1 MTLTG
6 RPGARANPL
15 AVSHVVG
22 CVGAPAERAV
32 ICEGTAAS
40 GVVLIRSGILSAR
53 RPTPPAFQN
62 QIRGMNRLKESM
74 KRIAHLAGFL
84 SFVIGSQGLDQRDGR
99 VAPGASR
106 SVRISVHKFQRPFR
120 TVLPSPFADLEH
132 RRKVGVAV

>member
-40 GVVLIRSGILSAR
+40 GVGLIRGGILSAR

-74 KRIAHLAGFL
+74 KGIAHFAGFL
-84 SFVIGSQGLDQRDGR
+84 SFVIGSPGHRQLAGAC
-99 VAPGASR
+99 AP
-106 SVRISVHKFQRPFR
+106 
-120 TVLPSPFADLEH
+120 
-132 RRKVGVAV
+132 